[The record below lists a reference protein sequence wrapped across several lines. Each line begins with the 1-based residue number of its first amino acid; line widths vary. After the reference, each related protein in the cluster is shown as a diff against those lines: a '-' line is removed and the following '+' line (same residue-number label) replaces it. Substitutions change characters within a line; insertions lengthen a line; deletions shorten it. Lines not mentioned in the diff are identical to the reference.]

1 VDSPDR
7 PGNLWFRV
15 LMSLTVDVEE
25 IYHDLWPPG
34 EARILEHYNYALPR
48 GTFLKP
54 LRRILELF
62 DKYNVQST
70 FFVVGEVAAAFPEIV
85 EEIHEL
91 GHEVASHGYMHQ
103 DLTKVPCDEL
113 EKRETQHRSLLAKL
127 TGEAPKGFRAPN
139 FQINTE
145 LLNLLER
152 IGYRYDSSVAP
163 SVRIPGWFGYYG
175 APLHPYNPSRQNL
188 AKHSELRAF
197 FEVPVAVFPYIR
209 LPAGGGW
216 FLRNLGVRYVK
227 AAVRL
232 LLGRG
237 LPVILYLHP
246 LDVDAD
252 VPNFEGLPFHVTRR
266 CGEYAL
272 EAIEEILKTF
282 RDCAKVPVREM
293 LEELSGS
300 SMGRSANRIAN
311 G

>member
-1 VDSPDR
+1 VGRPDR
-7 PGNLWFRV
+7 PGNSWFSV

-34 EARILEHYNYALPR
+34 EERILEHYNYELPR

-54 LRRILELF
+54 LRSILELF
-62 DKYNVQST
+62 DEYNVQST
-70 FFVVGEVAAAFPEIV
+70 FFVLGEVAEAFPKIV

-91 GHEVASHGYMHQ
+91 GHEVASHGYTHQ

-113 EKRETQHRSLLAKL
+113 EKMEKQNHGLLAKL

-139 FQINTE
+139 FQISTE
-145 LLNLLER
+145 LLNILER
-152 IGYRYDSSVAP
+152 IGYLYDSSVAP

-175 APLHPYNPSRQNL
+175 APLHPYNPSRHNL
-188 AKHSELRAF
+188 AKHSEMRDF
-197 FEVPVAVFPYIR
+197 FEVPVAVFPHLR

-237 LPVILYLHP
+237 LPVVLYIHP

-252 VPNFEGLPFHVTRR
+252 VPNFNGIPFHVTRR

-272 EAIEEILKTF
+272 GAIEEILEAFKGC
-282 RDCAKVPVREM
+282 RKVPLLRV
-293 LEELSGS
+293 LEEFSGL
-300 SMGRSANRIAN
+300 NI
-311 G
+311 

>member
-7 PGNLWFRV
+7 PGNLWFSV

-34 EARILEHYNYALPR
+34 EAKILEHYHYKPPR

-54 LRRILELF
+54 LRSILELF

-70 FFVVGEVAAAFPEIV
+70 FFVLGEVADAFPEIV
-85 EEIHEL
+85 EELHEL
-91 GHEVASHGYMHQ
+91 GHEVASHGYMHT
-103 DLTKVPCDEL
+103 DLTKVPGDEL
-113 EKRETQHRSLLAKL
+113 EKRETQHRSLLTKL
-127 TGEAPKGFRAPN
+127 TGEAPRGFRAPN

-145 LLNLLER
+145 LLNIIER

-163 SVRIPGWFGYYG
+163 SIRIPGWFGYYG

-188 AKHSELRAF
+188 VKHSEMREF
-197 FEVPVAVFPYIR
+197 FEVPVAVFPYLR

-232 LLGRG
+232 LLGMG
-237 LPVILYLHP
+237 LPVILYIHP

-252 VPNFEGLPFHVTRR
+252 VPIFDGLPFHVTRH

-272 EAIEEILKTF
+272 GAIEDLLETF
-282 RDCAKVPVREM
+282 KACRKVPLTRV
-293 LEELSGS
+293 LEEFHRL
-300 SMGRSANRIAN
+300 NI
-311 G
+311 

>member
-1 VDSPDR
+1 MERPDR
-7 PGNLWFRV
+7 PGNSWFSV

-34 EARILEHYNYALPR
+34 EAKILEHYNHALPR

-54 LRRILELF
+54 LRSILELF
-62 DKYNVQST
+62 EKYNVQST
-70 FFVVGEVAAAFPEIV
+70 FFVLGEVAEAFPEIV
-85 EEIHEL
+85 EEIHES

-113 EKRETQHRSLLAKL
+113 EKRETQHRSLLATL
-127 TGEAPKGFRAPN
+127 TGEAPRGFRAPN
-139 FQINTE
+139 FQISTE
-145 LLNLLER
+145 LLNIVER

-163 SVRIPGWFGYYG
+163 SIRIPGWFGYYG

-188 AKHSELRAF
+188 AKHSELREF

-216 FLRNLGVRYVK
+216 FLRNLGVNYVK

-232 LLGRG
+232 LLNRG
-237 LPVILYLHP
+237 FPVILYIHP
-246 LDVDAD
+246 LDVDAE
-252 VPNFEGLPFHVTRR
+252 VPNFSGIPFHVTRH

-272 EAIEEILKTF
+272 AAIEDLLETF
-282 RDCAKVPVREM
+282 NACRKVPLTSM
-293 LEELSGS
+293 LEEFYGL
-300 SMGRSANRIAN
+300 NI
-311 G
+311 

>member
-1 VDSPDR
+1 MGSPDKQR
-7 PGNLWFRV
+7 NPWFSV
-15 LMSLTVDVEE
+15 LMCLTVDVEE

-34 EARILEHYNYALPR
+34 EAKILEHYNYVLPR

-54 LRRILELF
+54 MRSILELF
-62 DKYNVQST
+62 DKYDVQST
-70 FFVVGEVAAAFPEIV
+70 FFVLGEVAEAFPEIV

-91 GHEVASHGYMHQ
+91 GHEVASHGYLHK
-103 DLTKVPCDEL
+103 DLTKVPFDEL
-113 EKRETQHRSLLAKL
+113 EKLEKQNRALLANL
-127 TGEAPKGFRAPN
+127 TGEQPKGFRAPN
-139 FQINTE
+139 FQISTE

-152 IGYRYDSSVAP
+152 LGYRYDSSVAP

-188 AKHSELRAF
+188 AKQGKNRDF
-197 FEVPVAVFPYIR
+197 FEVPIAVFPYLR

-237 LPVILYLHP
+237 VPVILYIHP
-246 LDVDAD
+246 LDVDAE

-272 EAIEEILKTF
+272 NAIEHLLKTSDF
-282 RDCAKVPVREM
+282 KKVPIGD
-293 LEELSGS
+293 LIEEL
-300 SMGRSANRIAN
+300 
-311 G
+311 